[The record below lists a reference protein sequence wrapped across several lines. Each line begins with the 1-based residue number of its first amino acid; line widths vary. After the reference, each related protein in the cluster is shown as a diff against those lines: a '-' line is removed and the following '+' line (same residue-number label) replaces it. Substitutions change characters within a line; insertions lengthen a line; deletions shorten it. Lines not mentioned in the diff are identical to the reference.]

1 MFRKTSTSVI
11 AITAV
16 AALVSACGSGPGARG
31 AGGSGGGG
39 SRPGQ
44 LVFAAVPSEQTDNL
58 QAAFAPITAALEKD
72 VGVPVKFQAV
82 ASNAAVVE
90 AQVAKRVD
98 VAVYGAFSYYLAR
111 SRAKVEPVAVP
122 LQAPEGDPGAYA
134 YGVTRGNDT
143 SVTSLKDVKGKD
155 ICFTDPGSTTG
166 YLQPLASLKEAGVDA
181 AKDAKS
187 VFTKGHD
194 TAVASLLAGDCD
206 IAFVGDVF
214 IDQLLPA
221 RGQLKPG
228 QVRKVWT
235 SPLIPGPPVVVGSWL
250 PKDVKDKVTRSV
262 TGLTATGAASAGL
275 CKGKEIKGPAPWKRY
290 AGATACPLGSSNA
303 WTFITASDQTYAPI
317 ARICEITK
325 AEVCTSGD

>member
-1 MFRKTSTSVI
+1 MFRKTALGVI
-11 AITAV
+11 AVTTAV
-16 AALVSACGSGPGARG
+16 GLLSACGTGPGARNA
-31 AGGSGGGG
+31 AGE
-39 SRPGQ
+39 SRPDQ
-44 LVFAAVPSEQTDNL
+44 LVFAAIPSEQTDNL
-58 QAAFAPITAALEKD
+58 QAAFAPITAALERD
-72 VGVPVKFQAV
+72 LGIPVKFQAV

-111 SRAKVEPVAVP
+111 SRADVQPVAVP
-122 LQAPEGDPGAYA
+122 LQAPGGEPGAYA
-134 YGVTRGNDT
+134 YGVTRGDDT
-143 SVTSLKDVKGKD
+143 SIKSLADVKGKD
-155 ICFTDPGSTTG
+155 VCFTDPGSTTG
-166 YLQPLASLKEAGVDA
+166 YLQPLASLKEAGVDV
-181 AKDAKS
+181 AKDAKT
-187 VFTKGHD
+187 VFAKGHD

-214 IDQLLPA
+214 IDTLLPA

-235 SPLIPGPPVVVGSWL
+235 SPLIPGPPVVVGNWL
-250 PKDVKDKVTRSV
+250 SPDLREKITKTV

-275 CKGKEIKGPAPWKRY
+275 CRGNEIKGPQSWGDQ

-303 WTFITASDQTYAPI
+303 WTFVPADDETYQPI

>member
-1 MFRKTSTSVI
+1 MSVI
-11 AITAV
+11 AVTA
-16 AALVSACGSGPGARG
+16 AAGLVSACGTGPGARG
-31 AGGSGGGG
+31 AAGKG
-39 SRPGQ
+39 RPDQ
-44 LVFAAVPSEQTDNL
+44 LVFAAIPSEQTDNL
-58 QAAFAPITAALEKD
+58 QAAFAPIVTALEKD
-72 VGVPVKFQAV
+72 LGVPVKFQAV

-111 SRAKVEPVAVP
+111 SRADVRPVAVP
-122 LQAPEGDPGAYA
+122 LQAPKGDPGAYA
-134 YGVTRGNDT
+134 YGVTRGDDT
-143 SVTSLKDVKGKD
+143 SIKSLADVRGKDV
-155 ICFTDPGSTTG
+155 CFTDPGSTTG

-181 AKDAKS
+181 AKDAKT

-206 IAFVGDVF
+206 VAFVGDVF
-214 IDQLLPA
+214 IDTLLPA

-235 SPLIPGPPVVVGSWL
+235 SPLIPGPPVVVGTWL
-250 PKDVKDKVTRSV
+250 PQDMRDKITKTV

-275 CKGKEIKGPAPWKRY
+275 CAGKEIKGPAAWGDQ

-303 WTFITASDQTYAPI
+303 WTFVAADDGTYQPI
-317 ARICEITK
+317 ARICEVTK
-325 AEVCTSGD
+325 ADVCTSGD

>member
-1 MFRKTSTSVI
+1 MFRKTATSVL
-11 AITAV
+11 AVATA

-31 AGGSGGGG
+31 AADGD
-39 SRPGQ
+39 RPDQ

-58 QAAFAPITAALEKD
+58 QAAFAPIVAALEKD
-72 VGVPVKFQAV
+72 VGIPVKFQAV

-122 LQAPEGDPGAYA
+122 LQAPGGDPGAYG
-134 YGVTRGNDT
+134 YGVTRGDDT
-143 SVTSLKDVKGKD
+143 SVTSLADVKGKD

-181 AKDAKS
+181 AKDAEI

-235 SPLIPGPPVVVGSWL
+235 SPLIPGPPIVVGAWL
-250 PKDVKDKVTRSV
+250 PKDVKDKITRSV
-262 TGLTATGAASAGL
+262 TRLTATAAASAGL
-275 CKGKEIKGPAPWKRY
+275 CKGKEIKGPPTWKEH
-290 AGATACPLGSSNA
+290 AEATACPLGSSNA
-303 WTFITASDQTYAPI
+303 WTFTAADDKTYQPI
-317 ARICEITK
+317 ARICDITK

>member
-1 MFRKTSTSVI
+1 MFRKTAMSVI
-11 AITAV
+11 AVTA
-16 AALVSACGSGPGARG
+16 AAGLVSACGTGPGARG
-31 AGGSGGGG
+31 AAGNG
-39 SRPGQ
+39 RPDQ
-44 LVFAAVPSEQTDNL
+44 LVFAAIPSEQTDNL
-58 QAAFAPITAALEKD
+58 QAAFAPIVTALQKNL
-72 VGVPVKFQAV
+72 GVPVEFQAV

-111 SRAKVEPVAVP
+111 SRADVRPVAVP
-122 LQAPEGDPGAYA
+122 LQAPKGAPGAYA
-134 YGVTRGNDT
+134 YGVTRGDDT
-143 SVTSLKDVKGKD
+143 SITSLADVKGKD
-155 ICFTDPGSTTG
+155 VCFTDPGSTTG
-166 YLQPLASLKEAGVDA
+166 YLQPLASMKEAGVDA
-181 AKDAKS
+181 TKDART

-214 IDQLLPA
+214 IDTLLPA

-235 SPLIPGPPVVVGSWL
+235 SPLIPGPPVVVGTWL
-250 PKDVKDKVTRSV
+250 PQDMRDKIAKTV

-275 CKGKEIKGPAPWKRY
+275 CKGKEIKGPASWGDQ

-303 WTFITASDQTYAPI
+303 WTFVAADDGTYRPI
-317 ARICEITK
+317 ARICEVTK
-325 AEVCTSGD
+325 ADVCTSGD